1 MASILRTKPA
11 RWILSILLVAGV
23 AVAVSLSTRGY
34 PTASEATATSKA
46 GRVEAVPGTKLS
58 KVILTKEAVAR
69 LDIQTAMVSSAPI
82 PGSPQLAIP
91 YSALLYDPTG
101 DTWTYTNPEPLTYLR
116 QKVAVE
122 SIQGNLAFL
131 TAGPPGGT
139 AVVTVGAAEL
149 YGTEVG
155 VGK

>member
-1 MASILRTKPA
+1 
-11 RWILSILLVAGV
+11 V
-23 AVAVSLSTRGY
+23 AVAVSLTTRAY
-34 PTASEATATSKA
+34 PTASEAATSSKA
-46 GRVEAVPGTKLS
+46 GRVEAVPGGTVS
-58 KVILTKEAVAR
+58 KVILTKEAAAR
-69 LDIQTAMVSSAPI
+69 LDIQTAMVSSAAM
-82 PGSPQLAIP
+82 PGFQQLAIP

-101 DTWTYTNPEPLTYLR
+101 QAWTFTNPEPLVYLR
-116 QKVAVE
+116 HKVTVE

-131 TAGPPGGT
+131 TEGPPAGT